1 MVGISYILQ
10 PYILLLHS
18 IMTPETMLLLAKAI
32 AIAVGGMAP
41 AIAIGV
47 IGYSAMQSI
56 GRNPEAAKEIFTPML
71 LGMAFAEAIAIY
83 ALIIAFTL

>member
-1 MVGISYILQ
+1 
-10 PYILLLHS
+10 
-18 IMTPETMLLLAKAI
+18 MTLEFAKAF
-32 AIAVGGMAP
+32 AIAVGGIGP
-41 AIAIGV
+41 ALAIGL
-47 IGYSAMQSI
+47 IGFSAMSGI